1 MVAALRLG
9 ALSAIKPTDFCMQTI
24 FDYFAAHG
32 WIAEAFL
39 IILLTAGLRLMLKVS
54 LDRLARQAQKSNN
67 YWDDALVEAGR
78 RPAGIAVW
86 ALGISL
92 AAEVVGGDAQ
102 AEIFQ
107 YIDSM
112 RDVAV
117 VWLLVWFALR
127 FIRMIEQ
134 HYLANHTED
143 NSLDRTT
150 ASAVGKLLR
159 ATVAITGTLLVLQAF
174 GVSVSGVLA
183 FGGIGGIAIGFAARD
198 LLANFFGALMIFLD
212 RPFSVGDWVRSPD
225 RDIEGT
231 VEDIG
236 WRLTRIRTF
245 DKRPLYLPN
254 SIFSSLAVENP
265 SRMYNRRIYETIGLR
280 YDDIGSME
288 VIVQAVRELLEA
300 SDEIDQKQILMVNFV
315 TFGPSSVDFF
325 IYAFTKTVDW
335 QTYHGVKQRIL
346 LNVAKIIES
355 HGAEI
360 AFPTQTLH
368 VVPEPS
374 GGAQ

>member
-1 MVAALRLG
+1 
-9 ALSAIKPTDFCMQTI
+9 MQTLL
-24 FDYFAAHG
+24 DYAVAHG
-32 WIAEAFL
+32 WVLEAFL
-39 IILLTAGLRLMLKVS
+39 IILLTAMLRLLLKFS
-54 LDRLARQAQKSNN
+54 LDRLARQAERSNN
-67 YWDDALVEAGR
+67 YGDDALVEAGR
-78 RPAGIAVW
+78 KPAGIAIW

-92 AAEVVGGDAQ
+92 AAEIIGGDAQ

-107 YIDSM
+107 YINSM

-127 FIRMIEQ
+127 FIRLIEE
-134 HYLANHTED
+134 HYIASHSEA
-143 NSLDRTT
+143 SAVDRTT

-225 RDIEGT
+225 RDIEGI

-245 DKRPLYLPN
+245 DTVSYTHLTLPT
-254 SIFSSLAVENP
+254 SPKV
-265 SRMYNRRIYETIGLR
+265 
-280 YDDIGSME
+280 
-288 VIVQAVRELLEA
+288 
-300 SDEIDQKQILMVNFV
+300 
-315 TFGPSSVDFF
+315 
-325 IYAFTKTVDW
+325 
-335 QTYHGVKQRIL
+335 
-346 LNVAKIIES
+346 
-355 HGAEI
+355 
-360 AFPTQTLH
+360 
-368 VVPEPS
+368 
-374 GGAQ
+374 

>member
-1 MVAALRLG
+1 
-9 ALSAIKPTDFCMQTI
+9 MQTLL
-24 FDYFAAHG
+24 DYAAAHG
-32 WIAEAFL
+32 WVLEAFL
-39 IILLTAGLRLMLKVS
+39 IILLTAMLRLLLKFS
-54 LDRLARQAQKSNN
+54 LDRLAQQAERSNN

-78 RPAGIAVW
+78 KPAGIAIW

-92 AAEVVGGDAQ
+92 AAEVIGGDAQ

-107 YIDSM
+107 YINSM

-127 FIRMIEQ
+127 FIRLIEE
-134 HYLANHTED
+134 HYIASHSEA
-143 NSLDRTT
+143 SAVDRTT

-225 RDIEGT
+225 RDIEGI

-254 SIFSSLAVENP
+254 SVFSSLAVENP
-265 SRMYNRRIYETIGLR
+265 SRMHNRRIYETIGLR
-280 YDDIGSME
+280 YDDIGAMDS
-288 VIVQAVRELLEA
+288 IVTAVRDMLVNH
-300 SDEIDQKQILMVNFV
+300 DDIDQQQVLMVNFV

-325 IYAFTKTVDW
+325 IYTFTKTVDW
-335 QTYHGVKQRIL
+335 QTYHRVKQDVL
-346 LNVAKIIES
+346 LKIAGIIEQQ
-355 HGAEI
+355 GAQI

-368 VVPEPS
+368 VQPEPIGPAS
-374 GGAQ
+374 

>member
-1 MVAALRLG
+1 
-9 ALSAIKPTDFCMQTI
+9 MQTI
-24 FDYFAAHG
+24 LDFLAAHG
-32 WIAEAFL
+32 WIAEVFL
-39 IILLTAGLRLMLKVS
+39 IMLLTAVLRLMLKVS
-54 LDRLARQAQKSNN
+54 LDRLARQAQKSKN

-127 FIRMIEQ
+127 FIRMIEE
-134 HYLANHTED
+134 HYIANHTED
-143 NSLDRTT
+143 KSLDQTT

-288 VIVQAVRELLEA
+288 GIVTGVREMLQQ
-300 SDEIDQKQILMVNFV
+300 SDEIDQQQVLMVNFV

-335 QTYHGVKQRIL
+335 QTYHEVKQRIL
-346 LNVAKIIES
+346 LNIAQIIER
-355 HGAEI
+355 HNAEI

-368 VVPEPS
+368 VLPEP
-374 GGAQ
+374 GGDAR

>member
-1 MVAALRLG
+1 M
-9 ALSAIKPTDFCMQTI
+9 
-24 FDYFAAHG
+24 
-32 WIAEAFL
+32 
-39 IILLTAGLRLMLKVS
+39 
-54 LDRLARQAQKSNN
+54 
-67 YWDDALVEAGR
+67 
-78 RPAGIAVW
+78 
-86 ALGISL
+86 
-92 AAEVVGGDAQ
+92 
-102 AEIFQ
+102 
-107 YIDSM
+107 
-112 RDVAV
+112 
-117 VWLLVWFALR
+117 
-127 FIRMIEQ
+127 
-134 HYLANHTED
+134 
-143 NSLDRTT
+143 
-150 ASAVGKLLR
+150 
-159 ATVAITGTLLVLQAF
+159 AITGTLLVLQAF

-325 IYAFTKTVDW
+325 IYTFTKTVDW